1 MSRLI
6 YHISRLLH
14 ALYKPR
20 MLALRTNFQGERAT
34 HVRIGSSTFIDAPKN
49 LRLGNHVYI
58 GHFNFIEAGQGIT
71 IGEGCQIT
79 SHVTLTT
86 HSSHDR
92 IRYEGAAYGN
102 LKSNVGL
109 HEGPIEIGAFTFVGP
124 SSVIMPGT
132 LIGKGCIVQA
142 HSYVRGTFADF
153 SIIGGNPAKVLG
165 SVQSRDEKVLAE
177 HPELSS
183 TYMK

>member
-14 ALYKPR
+14 AFYKPR
-20 MLALRTNFQGERAT
+20 MLALRTNFQGEGAT
-34 HVRIGSSTFIDAPKN
+34 QVRIGSSTFIDSPKN

-58 GHFNFIEAGQGIT
+58 GHFNFIEAGQGIA

-92 IRYEGAAYGN
+92 IRYEDAGHHLG
-102 LKSNVGL
+102 S
-109 HEGPIEIGAFTFVGP
+109 IEIGAFTFVGP
-124 SSVIMPGT
+124 GSVIMPGT
-132 LIGKGCIVQA
+132 RIGKGCIVQA
-142 HSYVRGTFADF
+142 HSYVQGTFADF
-153 SIIGGNPAKVLG
+153 SIIGGNPAKVVG

-177 HPELSS
+177 HTEISS

>member
-14 ALYKPR
+14 AFYKPR
-20 MLALRTNFQGERAT
+20 MLALRANFQGERAA
-34 HVRIGSSTFIDAPKN
+34 HLRIGSSTFIDAPKN

-92 IRYEGAAYGN
+92 IRYEGTMNGS
-102 LKSNVGL
+102 LQSNIGI

-124 SSVIMPGT
+124 GSVIMPGT
-132 LIGKGCIVQA
+132 RIGKGCIVQA

-165 SVQSRDEKVLAE
+165 SVQSRDERMLAE